1 VIERHPSA
9 RWRDTPSSLLILGP
23 DDDVVRLVGPGRQLW
38 LALDAP
44 TTLEAM
50 TVEAGGDAEAVAEFV
65 TELRALGLVVD
76 VPA

>member
-1 VIERHPSA
+1 
-9 RWRDTPSSLLILGP
+9 LLILGP
-23 DDDVVRLVGPGRQLW
+23 DDDVVRLVGPGRDLW

-44 TTLEAM
+44 SRLEQVTAEM
-50 TVEAGGDAEAVAEFV
+50 GGDVDAVASFV